1 MCQVLATLR
10 KEEAQEMNKPSSEG
24 FVFLVIHFI
33 IFGDDMSAINK
44 PKQGDLLYTGG
55 LNGQVIQVY
64 APTGLAAKELV
75 LKYFKP
81 SKKNLGLVWMVLN
94 SSPEAMQ

>member
-1 MCQVLATLR
+1 MPTT
-10 KEEAQEMNKPSSEG
+10 
-24 FVFLVIHFI
+24 
-33 IFGDDMSAINK
+33 INK
-44 PKQGDLLYTGG
+44 PMPGDLLYTGG

-75 LKYFKP
+75 VKYFKP

-94 SSPEAMQ
+94 TSPEALQ

>member
-1 MCQVLATLR
+1 MPTT
-10 KEEAQEMNKPSSEG
+10 
-24 FVFLVIHFI
+24 
-33 IFGDDMSAINK
+33 INK
-44 PKQGDLLYTGG
+44 PMPGDLLYTGG

-75 LKYFKP
+75 VKYFKP

-94 SSPEAMQ
+94 TSAEALQ